1 MRSISTQ
8 AHKRKDEVFLS
19 QEKIEGNLCALS
31 CRTRTRKLEL
41 TKSDVDVGSKKKRG
55 FLSCVQ
61 LLTDQYH
68 HDPKAKLYFLCIST
82 LLTENK
88 IYFSF
93 QLARGSISINRT
105 NFLCSSKQ
113 RWLDSNQTYEQD
125 LDTTNT
131 MTPRGTTIQKNNL
144 KRKIVRHKRVIG
156 QRKQKKNLGFLWTI
170 GDEHE

>member
-1 MRSISTQ
+1 MGKANSRHNIVTVSKWDRFQLRPTKEKMKYSF
-8 AHKRKDEVFLS
+8 RRN
-19 QEKIEGNLCALS
+19 KIEGNLCALS

-125 LDTTNT
+125 LDTT
-131 MTPRGTTIQKNNL
+131 TPRGTTI
-144 KRKIVRHKRVIG
+144 
-156 QRKQKKNLGFLWTI
+156 
-170 GDEHE
+170 

>member
-1 MRSISTQ
+1 MGKANSRHNIVTVSKWDRFQLRPTKERMKYSF
-8 AHKRKDEVFLS
+8 RRN
-19 QEKIEGNLCALS
+19 KIEGNLCALS

-55 FLSCVQ
+55 FLSGVQ

-125 LDTTNT
+125 LDTT
-131 MTPRGTTIQKNNL
+131 TPRGITI
-144 KRKIVRHKRVIG
+144 
-156 QRKQKKNLGFLWTI
+156 
-170 GDEHE
+170 